1 MVVKNYE
8 STSSFDKVARREN
21 ISNQIRLYGR
31 AFILVHTRVSERST
45 WTWTQPPSLGEIVS
59 SFHRFHK
66 FSPRPHRDSFDL
78 LPTP

>member
-8 STSSFDKVARREN
+8 STPSFDKVARREN

-31 AFILVHTRVSERST
+31 ALSWCTLEFLKEALGHG
-45 WTWTQPPSLGEIVS
+45 TQPPSLGEIVS